1 MSRICPVELALAAVT
16 EGFPE
21 EVGLDVPRMERF
33 WADAQG
39 AGGVLGVKRRSR
51 NGWALSGTG

>member
-21 EVGLDVPRMERF
+21 EVGLDVPKDGE
-33 WADAQG
+33 
-39 AGGVLGVKRRSR
+39 VLG
-51 NGWALSGTG
+51 